1 MLESSAS
8 SFKGSSSSSAFEL
21 GLVSRHSLLDTGLD
35 ISLNDWRPG
44 SSYKPQD
51 SLQDFVDPAL
61 LENVSNSNLVLGNEW
76 NYNPNTEIVSLNTSI
91 SNDQYMSVGIDVLTG
106 ATKIAVDA
114 LQNFFTKTDY
124 ITGLQIAFGNNL
136 NLSTTTGTVENLLTS
151 YKNGGF
157 TVLPSVELQ
166 PGSVMGQTNGAFSA
180 DNYKIYLNAQ
190 FAATASN
197 EELANVLLEEY
208 GHAIDTLLSSVDS
221 EGDEGELFAKVVTA
235 APLDNLLI
243 NALKHED
250 DTTSWFLDEK
260 TRLVE
265 QSQIAMESFNGKLYQ
280 SQRGFENNKIYTRSS
295 TDGVNWT
302 NWQGSGGATSTAPA
316 LASLNGRLYES
327 HSASDTNKIYTRSS
341 TDGVNWT
348 GWQESGGATSSAP
361 ALAALNGRLYQ
372 SHRGSDNQIYTRSS
386 TDGVNW
392 TGWHQAGG
400 ATSSAPS
407 LEAVNGRLY
416 QSHRGFDN
424 QIHTR
429 SSTNGVNWTAWQ
441 QAGGATPTAPS
452 LASLNGRL
460 YQTHQGLDNR
470 IYTRSSTDGVNWTGW
485 QQAGGET
492 PTELN
497 DLTVTRITSTGKTFD
512 VRLNMFDGNGK
523 TQSKGLDSR
532 KDTIV
537 VLHGWDGNDDST
549 IGNLAAKTAAS
560 NFYPNAQVIT
570 LDWRD
575 GAADSSPQ
583 SASRRISA
591 VARWG
596 VDRLRELGIDRNKT
610 ILFGHSLGSYVA
622 AKMGEFFGGVK
633 EIVALDPA
641 AGWTNWDMD
650 GDQFDFQ
657 SVKNFRDVATTSTAL
672 VASDL
677 EGGQAGDNAFA
688 STANTSLIVS
698 FSNYSNPT
706 PSNPFQR
713 DNDYHGAVVNVF
725 GNQITRNLYFP
736 SFNRNGWYSN
746 SGLKRAG
753 FNPITLEYSHEGV
766 IRADLSDRNNPKISR
781 LLYVSNG
788 SSNESI
794 ITWA

>member
-235 APLDNLLI
+235 TPLDNLLI

-250 DTTSWFLDEK
+250 DTTSLFLDEK

-316 LASLNGRLYES
+316 LA
-327 HSASDTNKIYTRSS
+327 
-341 TDGVNWT
+341 
-348 GWQESGGATSSAP
+348 
-361 ALAALNGRLYQ
+361 ALNGRLYQ

-392 TGWHQAGG
+392 TGWNQAGG
-400 ATSSAPS
+400 TTSSAPS

-416 QSHRGFDN
+416 QSRRGLDN

-429 SSTNGVNWTAWQ
+429 SSTDGVNWTGWN

-537 VLHGWDGNDDST
+537 VLHGWNGNDDST

-622 AKMGEFFGGVK
+622 TKMGEFFGGVK
-633 EIVALDPA
+633 EIVGLDPA
-641 AGWTNWDMD
+641 AGFTNWDMD
-650 GDQFDFQ
+650 GDQFGFQ
-657 SVKNFRDVATTSTAL
+657 GVKNFREVATTSTAL

-677 EGGQAGDNAFA
+677 EGGLAGDNAFA

-698 FSNYSNPT
+698 FSNYSNP
-706 PSNPFQR
+706 PWER
-713 DNDYHGAVVNVF
+713 DSDYHGAVVNVF
-725 GNQITRNLYFP
+725 ANQITRNLNFP

-746 SGLKRAG
+746 SGLKRAW